1 MMKKR
6 EVTLDFD
13 AIWVSEGWGGDCRM
27 IKKGKKEV
35 CIIDKLGMV
44 NKERDC
50 EWYSL
55 KLRWRVADEK
65 SGVFEYVGEGN
76 NEFIAINLKSL
87 KDFRWIWYELWDF

>member
-44 NKERDC
+44 NKARDC

-65 SGVFEYVGEGN
+65 SGVFEYVGGR
-76 NEFIAINLKSL
+76 K
-87 KDFRWIWYELWDF
+87 